1 MHFIDNRLCVDIAN
15 WSMDL
20 VGLLTIGS
28 SKIKGLAMVTYVYSY
43 QCSVAVNYSYLRYD
57 QVTHLDTLCM

>member
-1 MHFIDNRLCVDIAN
+1 
-15 WSMDL
+15 MDL

-43 QCSVAVNYSYLRYD
+43 QCSVAVDCSYVYMRYD
-57 QVTHLDTLCM
+57 QVSHLGTLCIK